1 MLRQGREIICWL
13 CVSRLMSITGC
24 WSWQGRTSIFSPTI
38 FRGIQR
44 MRRSISGESPPPH
57 PSPRGIYSQELSSS
71 NTKNKHLFSP
81 KIRYFPHLTYGGKMI
96 VEGEGPQE
104 SIYPSPPRPIFRFLP
119 SLGWWTMVFHIGL
132 NMLLYK
138 KMVWYSFK
146 FLWSSFF
153 ISILMKSCC

>member
-1 MLRQGREIICWL
+1 MLELAGKDEYL
-13 CVSRLMSITGC
+13 LSNN
-24 WSWQGRTSIFSPTI
+24 
-38 FRGIQR
+38 IQR
-44 MRRSISGESPPPH
+44 NSENEAFDIRWIPLT
-57 PSPRGIYSQELSSS
+57 PSSRGIYSQELSSS